1 MGAYVGPLGPLGP
14 TYSINYSCRAAHRPT
29 AAGRRPPDTLRGA
42 LCGPGDPRGIEEWRA
57 TPGMSGRTLDRRF
70 DEEVGMSM
78 RAGETG
84 FEVSAP
90 RDRKWD

>member
-1 MGAYVGPLGPLGP
+1 M
-14 TYSINYSCRAAHRPT
+14 
-29 AAGRRPPDTLRGA
+29 
-42 LCGPGDPRGIEEWRA
+42 
-57 TPGMSGRTLDRRF
+57 PGMSGRTLDRRF

>member
-1 MGAYVGPLGPLGP
+1 MTALILDQLRRAEPL
-14 TYSINYSCRAAHRPT
+14 T
-29 AAGRRPPDTLRGA
+29 AALPRGRRPPDTLRGA